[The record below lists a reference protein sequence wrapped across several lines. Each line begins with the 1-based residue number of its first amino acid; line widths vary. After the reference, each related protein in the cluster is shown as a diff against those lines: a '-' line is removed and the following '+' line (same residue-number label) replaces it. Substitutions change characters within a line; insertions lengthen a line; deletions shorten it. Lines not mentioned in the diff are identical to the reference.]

1 MGKEKIF
8 SYDFINYVPLRKTY
22 QSFTMKSSF
31 AFIALLI
38 SVSFIIASA
47 AKIGHVITF
56 RSSNLYPESFT
67 WDPKS
72 HKFIVGGTRHQKLL
86 SISESGVAETLIFD
100 TDLPENSS
108 FLGLTI
114 DRRKNRLLACIHRSP
129 FNALAAYDLQSRRRI
144 FLTPLLDKNDQNPIA
159 AVTEI
164 IHPAAAND
172 VAVDS
177 SGNAYV
183 TNSDGDF
190 IWKVNP
196 DGDASIFSRS
206 EVFKSHP
213 VDVTVNYHRCG
224 LNGIVFISDGYLLVV
239 QSNTGKMYKVNVN
252 DGTAKTV
259 KLNKDLTAA
268 DGIAVK
274 SDGVIV
280 VVSQHKLYYLK
291 SENNWDEGVVFDETA
306 LDVEGFATAV
316 IVGNRKRVHV
326 LYGHVMEGIMGNEN
340 REEFSIVEI
349 EEDEDKE
356 DNIWLFV
363 LIGFGLT
370 YFLFWR
376 FQMRRLVQNMDKRV
390 A

>member
-1 MGKEKIF
+1 
-8 SYDFINYVPLRKTY
+8 
-22 QSFTMKSSF
+22 MKSF
-31 AFIALLI
+31 FALLI

-47 AKIGHVITF
+47 AKTGHVITF
-56 RSSNLYPESFT
+56 RSPSLYPESFT

-72 HKFIVGGTRHQKLL
+72 HNFIIGGTRHQKLL
-86 SISESGVAETLIFD
+86 SISESGVAETLISD
-100 TDLPENSS
+100 TDLPQNSS
-108 FLGLTI
+108 FLGLAI
-114 DRRKNRLLACIHRSP
+114 DRRRNRLLACIHRTPTATHPSP
-129 FNALAAYDLQSRRRI
+129 FNALAAYDLKSHRRI

-159 AVTEI
+159 TVTEI

-190 IWKVNP
+190 IWKVNI
-196 DGDASIFSRS
+196 DGEGAIFSRS

-213 VDVTVNYHRCG
+213 VDLTVDYHKCG
-224 LNGIVFISDGYLLVV
+224 LNGVVFISDGYLLVV
-239 QSNTGKMYKVNVN
+239 QSNTGKLYKVNVN

-259 KLNKDLTAA
+259 NLDKDLTAG
-268 DGIAVK
+268 DGIAVR
-274 SDGVIV
+274 SDGVV
-280 VVSQHKLYYLK
+280 LVVSQHKLYYIK
-291 SENNWDEGVVFDETA
+291 SENKWDEGVVFDETT

-316 IVGNRKRVHV
+316 VVGNRKRVYV
-326 LYGHVMEGIMGNEN
+326 LYGHLMEGIMGNGN
-340 REEFSIVEI
+340 TEEFSIVEI
-349 EEDEDKE
+349 EENEDKE

-363 LIGFGLT
+363 LVGFGLT